1 MADVTLIVD
10 GKKLSVPAG
19 TLLIEAC
26 KSTGIEVPSF
36 CYYPGLSLQ
45 GACRMC
51 LVEIE
56 KMPKLQT
63 ACTTPVA
70 EGMVVTTESDK
81 IKQARKS
88 MLELLLANH
97 PLDCPVCDA
106 GGECELQDM
115 TFKYGAAESKFMD
128 MKNHRDEQQWS
139 PVVYFDRPRCILCY
153 RCIRVCGEGM
163 DVWALGVQNRGS
175 SSIIAPN
182 KEDHL
187 ECEECGM
194 CIDICPVGAL
204 TSGAYRYKTRPWEMK
219 HVGTVCTHCG
229 DGCKTTL
236 GVRRADTGM
245 QIVRGDNRDKSGING
260 DFLCVKGRY
269 AFDFANNEERLQQPL
284 IKREGKFAT
293 ATWEEAFDLIAS
305 KFKEALDTS
314 GPASVGVLGS
324 NRTSNEENYLLQK
337 FARLVLRTN
346 NIDHHRT
353 ADFPAFASALAG
365 KEKTTGSSESAGSST
380 GRWTASM
387 RDIFFAPAILLIGN
401 NPTEQHPL
409 LAWQI
414 RTNVRLHRARLYV
427 VNSYPIKLRRQATA
441 FAQISAGSEGSFVQF
456 LNGNDGVADA
466 VVSPELT
473 REALAQMRDALK
485 NEKELVVIFGS
496 ELRGHD
502 VKALVDFGMAQGAK
516 FVCLGDYANSRG
528 AADMGLYPDML
539 PGYAPLES
547 ATRFHEE
554 WADEVPRAPGMNLLQ
569 MMDAAK
575 DGKLKALYVVG
586 TNPVSRYNVDPF
598 ALSKAFVVVQD
609 MFLTETAKAADVVLP
624 VANAYEKGGTYTN
637 TCGDVQML
645 KKAGEFSGVRNDFEC
660 IVRLADRMGYD
671 VHKLVPY
678 GGGGTRADMGQT
690 RGAQSGE
697 PDRHAVWLASHNLE
711 PKLSPFDPTAMLDE
725 IQRLVPGYDIS
736 RLGLLSGHD
745 EHTELVQI
753 TGATGVGDAE
763 LVLPSNDTLFTSGTL
778 GRFSQTLSSVMER
791 YRTGPEDAKMAA
803 GYDPM
808 VRTEG

>member
-1 MADVTLIVD
+1 MADVTLTVD
-10 GKKLSVPAG
+10 GKKLTVPAG

-51 LVEIE
+51 LVEVE

-70 EGMVVTTESDK
+70 EGMVVTTESEK

-88 MLELLLANH
+88 MIELLLANH

-153 RCIRVCGEGM
+153 RCVRVCGEGM
-163 DVWALGVQNRGS
+163 DVWALGVQNRGTG
-175 SSIIAPN
+175 SIIAPN

-245 QIVRGDNRDKSGING
+245 EIVRGDNRDKSGING

-269 AFDFANNEERLQQPL
+269 AFDFAQSGDRIQQPL
-284 IKREGKFAT
+284 IKHEGKFVP
-293 ATWEEAFDLIAS
+293 ATWEQALERIAS
-305 KFKEALDTS
+305 RFKDVLTS
-314 GPASVGVLGS
+314 DGPSAIGVIGS

-337 FARLVLRTN
+337 FARLVLGTN

-365 KEKTTGSSESAGSST
+365 KSNA
-380 GRWTASM
+380 TASM
-387 RDIFFAPAILLIGN
+387 RDVFDAPAILLIGN

-414 RTNVRLHRARLYV
+414 RTNVRLHRAKLYAA
-427 VNSYPIKLRRQATA
+427 NSYPIKLRRQATA
-441 FAQISAGSEGSFVQF
+441 FAQIAAGSEGSLAQF
-456 LNGNDGVADA
+456 LGGNDAAADA
-466 VVSPELT
+466 LITPQLA
-473 REALAQMRDALK
+473 REALSQMREALK
-485 NEKELVVIFGS
+485 NEEDLVIIFGS
-496 ELRGHD
+496 ELRGND
-502 VKALVDFGMAQGAK
+502 VTALVSFGLAQGAK
-516 FVCLGDYANSRG
+516 FICLGDYSNSRG

-539 PGYAPLES
+539 PGYAPVSS
-547 ATRFHEE
+547 ATSFHED
-554 WADEVPRAPGMNLLQ
+554 WADEIPKAPGLNLLQ
-569 MMDAAK
+569 MMDEAK

-586 TNPVSRYNVDPF
+586 SNPVARYNVDPF

-609 MFLTETAKAADVVLP
+609 MFLTETAGIADVVLP
-624 VANAYEKGGTYTN
+624 VANVYEKGGTVTN

-645 KKAGEFSGVRNDFEC
+645 KKAGEFTGVRNDFEC
-660 IVRLADRMGYD
+660 IVRIADRMGYD
-671 VHKLVPY
+671 VHKLVPF

-697 PDRHAVWLASHNLE
+697 ADRHAVWLTERNLE
-711 PKLSPFDPTAMLDE
+711 PKMSPYDPTAMLDE

-745 EHTELVQI
+745 EHMQLVQI
-753 TGATGVGDAE
+753 TGVTGTGHPE
-763 LVLPSNDTLFTSGTL
+763 LVLPSNDALFTSGTL
-778 GRFSQTLSSVMER
+778 GRYSPTLNTVMER
-791 YRTGPEDAKMAA
+791 YRTTPDDLEIAA
-803 GYDPM
+803 DYDPTA
-808 VRTEG
+808 RQG

>member
-1 MADVTLIVD
+1 MADVTLTVD
-10 GKKLSVPAG
+10 GKKLTVPAG

-51 LVEIE
+51 LVEVE

-163 DVWALGVQNRGS
+163 DVWALGIQNRGT

-245 QIVRGDNRDKSGING
+245 EIVRGDNRDKSGING
-260 DFLCVKGRY
+260 DFLCIKGRY
-269 AFDFANNEERLQQPL
+269 GFDFANNGDRIQQPL
-284 IKREGKFAT
+284 IKHEGKFVA
-293 ATWEEAFDLIAS
+293 ATWEQAFERIAS
-305 KFKEALDTS
+305 RFKEVLASD
-314 GPASVGVLGS
+314 GPTAVGVIGS

-337 FARLVLRTN
+337 FARLVLGTN

-353 ADFPAFASALAG
+353 ADFPAFVSALAG
-365 KEKTTGSSESAGSST
+365 KANA
-380 GRWTASM
+380 TASM
-387 RDIFFAPAILLIGN
+387 REVFDAPAILLIGN
-401 NPTEQHPL
+401 NPTDQHPL

-441 FAQISAGSEGSFVQF
+441 FAQVAPGSEGSLAQF
-456 LNGNDGVADA
+456 LAGNDAAADT
-466 VVSPELT
+466 VISPQLT
-473 REALAQMRDALK
+473 REALSQMREALK
-485 NEKELVVIFGS
+485 NEKDLVVIFGS
-496 ELRGHD
+496 ELRGSD
-502 VKALVDFGMAQGAK
+502 VAALVNFGLAQGAK
-516 FVCLGDYANSRG
+516 FICLGDYANSRG

-539 PGYAPLES
+539 PGYAPVTS
-547 ATRFHEE
+547 ATSFHEDWVE
-554 WADEVPRAPGMNLLQ
+554 EIPQSPGLNLLQ

-586 TNPVSRYNVDPF
+586 SNPIARFNVDPF

-609 MFLTETAKAADVVLP
+609 MFLTETAGVADVVLP
-624 VANAYEKGGTYTN
+624 IANAYEKGGTFTN

-645 KKAGEFSGVRNDFEC
+645 KKAGEFAGVRNDFEC
-660 IVRLADRMGYD
+660 IVRIADRMGYD
-671 VHKLVPY
+671 VRKLVPF
-678 GGGGTRADMGQT
+678 GGGGTRADMGQS

-697 PDRHAVWLASHNLE
+697 ADRHAVWLAERNLE
-711 PKLSPFDPTAMLDE
+711 PKMSPYDPTAMLDE

-745 EHTELVQI
+745 EHTQLVQI
-753 TGATGVGDAE
+753 TGATGSGHPE

-778 GRFSQTLSSVMER
+778 GRYSPTLNTVMER
-791 YRTGPEDAKMAA
+791 YSTKPEEVA
-803 GYDPM
+803 GD
-808 VRTEG
+808 